1 MLVLRYCTVV
11 PLFIVLG
18 VHRFVCLRSL
28 LALNEVEGLAS
39 VGGLLVA
46 VLGGREGVA
55 GWKMQTGR
63 RRVGAWSWLWCACEG
78 WGCCWFLD
86 SVGGI
91 GGL

>member
-55 GWKMQTGR
+55 GLEDADGKEAGGGVAVVVV
-63 RRVGAWSWLWCACEG
+63 RV
-78 WGCCWFLD
+78 
-86 SVGGI
+86 
-91 GGL
+91 